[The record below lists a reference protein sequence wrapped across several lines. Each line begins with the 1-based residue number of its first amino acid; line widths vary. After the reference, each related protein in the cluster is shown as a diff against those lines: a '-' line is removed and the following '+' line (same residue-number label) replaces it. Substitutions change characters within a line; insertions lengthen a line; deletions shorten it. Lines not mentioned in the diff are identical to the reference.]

1 MMKNAFYFTLK
12 ALFIL
17 KIFKFL
23 SSRKT
28 AQLERQGYGVT
39 PAVMETMFSWLIMV
53 THGFFMVMF
62 LYSILM
68 VINVT
73 IVQRKHG

>member
-1 MMKNAFYFTLK
+1 MNKKGLRSLFLK
-12 ALFIL
+12 YQVAI
-17 KIFKFL
+17 KIVPASKKL
-23 SSRKT
+23 
-28 AQLERQGYGVT
+28 YGPFNGC

-53 THGFFMVMF
+53 THGYFMF

-68 VINVT
+68 DKNVI